1 MKKIELI
8 KSTGNVSNRD
18 LINARTSV
26 PLKDVV
32 GQQIEAVKAFT
43 FKQDDLLVFCF
54 QDDEGEYYSTISS
67 AIIEVSDFVIDEID
81 SQGRVALTCT
91 SHKSNSGRDFLLLRL

>member
-8 KSTGNVSNRD
+8 KSTSNVTNRD

-26 PLKDVV
+26 PLKEVI

-43 FKQDDLLVFCF
+43 FKQDDLTIFSF
-54 QDDEGEYYSTISS
+54 QDDKGQYYSTISS

-81 SQGRVALTCT
+81 AQGRFVLECT
-91 SHKSNSGRDFLLLRL
+91 SHKSNSGRDFLLLRV